1 MPAKKSPG
9 RPRKVGRPAKKSPKK
24 KVKSPKKKVKS
35 PGRPRKVGRPLGSK
49 NKKKAASPKRK
60 PGRPRKVGRPK
71 GSRTRR
77 GEKEDDLLEEYK
89 KSVMQGKERGYGSAL
104 ENQIFTELTLLTSK
118 PEEGFDKNLY
128 IKDIERLLDPEKRK
142 KSNFSE
148 TPEEIKRL
156 KEFRDGP
163 WTDYLYG
170 KQQDS
175 WGSGMSVGFG
185 Y

>member
-9 RPRKVGRPAKKSPKK
+9 RPRKVGRPAKKTPKK
-24 KVKSPKKKVKS
+24 KVKSPKKKVKSPKKKS

-77 GEKEDDLLEEYK
+77 GASTREELYNEFSK
-89 KSVMQGKERGYGSAL
+89 IVMQSGETVDNRGSIQDVGICIQNSECSNARLSEYMDDAIRLNTGSPT
-104 ENQIFTELTLLTSK
+104 IKSLTK
-118 PEEGFDKNLY
+118 
-128 IKDIERLLDPEKRK
+128 
-142 KSNFSE
+142 
-148 TPEEIKRL
+148 
-156 KEFRDGP
+156 FRDEVLNP
-163 WTDYLYG
+163 YLYP
-170 KQQDS
+170 QQD